1 MNFYSLLG
9 FFMIHHLHK
18 LNLPID

>member
-1 MNFYSLLG
+1 
-9 FFMIHHLHK
+9 MIHHLHK